1 MDVRTCILLFSSMT
15 LKSNE
20 FFIFMMV
27 KVEQLIEKARR
38 EHTGSSRQPDKPLI
52 RLRVGFAF
60 MWVKFSTDKT
70 HFFILFLKFSCS
82 SLLENFF
89 LVVDRLITVMG
100 LQLLTFED
108 LDNSLLKE
116 WQTQRTFYCS
126 SGKKNHLKLQQVHS
140 TESFVT
146 SLQSVTC
153 VQLMFIMLLRDEWV

>member
-1 MDVRTCILLFSSMT
+1 MFKIDEIILKTVRPFYIEDVILKETEIDPTQEDMVMAYLVNKVGSKIILKINVMDVRTCILLFSSMT

-70 HFFILFLKFSCS
+70 HFLILFLEFSCS

-89 LVVDRLITVMG
+89 WLLIG
-100 LQLLTFED
+100 WLQ
-108 LDNSLLKE
+108 
-116 WQTQRTFYCS
+116 WWVY
-126 SGKKNHLKLQQVHS
+126 
-140 TESFVT
+140 SF
-146 SLQSVTC
+146 
-153 VQLMFIMLLRDEWV
+153 

>member
-60 MWVKFSTDKT
+60 MWVNFSTDKR
-70 HFFILFLKFSCS
+70 HFLILF
-82 SLLENFF
+82 
-89 LVVDRLITVMG
+89 
-100 LQLLTFED
+100 
-108 LDNSLLKE
+108 
-116 WQTQRTFYCS
+116 
-126 SGKKNHLKLQQVHS
+126 
-140 TESFVT
+140 
-146 SLQSVTC
+146 
-153 VQLMFIMLLRDEWV
+153 

>member
-1 MDVRTCILLFSSMT
+1 MFKIDEIILKTVRPFYIEDVILKETEIDPTQEDMVMAYLVNKVGSKIFLKINVMNVRTCILLFSSMT

-70 HFFILFLKFSCS
+70 HFLILFLKFSCS

-89 LVVDRLITVMG
+89 WLLIG
-100 LQLLTFED
+100 
-108 LDNSLLKE
+108 
-116 WQTQRTFYCS
+116 
-126 SGKKNHLKLQQVHS
+126 
-140 TESFVT
+140 
-146 SLQSVTC
+146 
-153 VQLMFIMLLRDEWV
+153 